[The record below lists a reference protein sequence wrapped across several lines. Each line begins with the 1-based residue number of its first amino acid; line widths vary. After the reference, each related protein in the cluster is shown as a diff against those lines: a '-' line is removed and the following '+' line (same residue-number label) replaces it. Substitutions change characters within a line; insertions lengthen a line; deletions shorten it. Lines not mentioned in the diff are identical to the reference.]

1 MYDGVATFW
10 KQHLDFVE
18 KIEMSQIEFYAL
30 NKINSQCPLRLYGMQ
45 NQLDYINNSTGIIK
59 LMDAIL
65 KAQKS
70 WVPLKQNIN
79 TTISVS
85 CKWTKKI

>member
-30 NKINSQCPLRLYGMQ
+30 NKINSQSPLRLYGMQ

-70 WVPLKQNIN
+70 
-79 TTISVS
+79 
-85 CKWTKKI
+85 